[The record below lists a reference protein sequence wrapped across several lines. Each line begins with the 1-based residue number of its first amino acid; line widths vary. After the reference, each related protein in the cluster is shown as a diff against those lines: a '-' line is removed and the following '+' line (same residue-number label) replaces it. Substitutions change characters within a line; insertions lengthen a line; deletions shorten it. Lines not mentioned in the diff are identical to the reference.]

1 MDQFNIAVTAAYDSS
16 LLIWNL
22 DTLECLQGLFN
33 GHKDSVME
41 FEWVNSLVVSGGRDG
56 SMAVW
61 DVNTG
66 QAIQQMQPHNG
77 PVSKIQFYS
86 DGASNH
92 LIISAGLKD
101 GVLAVYD
108 MRTH

>member
-1 MDQFNIAVTAAYDSS
+1 
-16 LLIWNL
+16 
-22 DTLECLQGLFN
+22 
-33 GHKDSVME
+33 ME

-61 DVNTG
+61 DLNTG
-66 QAIQQMQPHNG
+66 QAIQQTQAHNG